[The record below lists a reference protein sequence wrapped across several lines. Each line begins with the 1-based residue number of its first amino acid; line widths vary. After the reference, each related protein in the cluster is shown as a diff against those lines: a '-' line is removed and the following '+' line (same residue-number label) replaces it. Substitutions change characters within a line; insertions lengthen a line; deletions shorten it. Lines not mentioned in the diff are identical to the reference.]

1 MAVTETL
8 ETTLQADFF
17 QFYVGT
23 TEDWGGDDLVP
34 DGVDGLGYEW
44 RLWSKG
50 RFAYVGTGGQHPVVA
65 LTVEVHDAP
74 PGEPG
79 PEWDH
84 VVSTSISSDGALGLW
99 NWDINGG
106 PPPASVALAAGTWRL
121 RVHWADL
128 ASSDGPDPESLMMQ
142 FWSEPWSE
150 TTLDR
155 CWEPWAMPA
164 PTDRSSDGRRQIEPW
179 QGTTSDL
186 RFEPVGGWS
195 DPFEIRPLPGGGEV
209 YRYDRLYRNPSE
221 DTWWLEGREVR
232 PVLREV
238 TTAEAAVLMAEPDF
252 VRIAEESLQALRD
265 FRARSQER

>member
-8 ETTLQADFF
+8 EVTLQADFF

-23 TEDWGGDDLVP
+23 TEEWGGDDWAA

-74 PGEPG
+74 PREAG

-84 VVSTSISSDGALGLW
+84 VASTSIASDGAVGLW
-99 NWDINGG
+99 NWDIAGE
-106 PPPASVALAAGTWRL
+106 PPPASVALAAGTWRM

-128 ASSDGPDPESLMMQ
+128 ASSDGPDPEHLTMQ
-142 FWSEPWSE
+142 FWPEPWSE

-155 CWEPWAMPA
+155 CWDPWAMPA
-164 PTDRSSDGRRQIEPW
+164 PTDTSADGRRQIEPW
-179 QGTTSDL
+179 QDSESDH
-186 RFEPVGGWS
+186 RFEPVGGWGERS
-195 DPFEIRPLPGGGEV
+195 TVRPLPGGGEV
-209 YRYDRLYRNPSE
+209 RRYGRLYRNPSE
-221 DTWWLEGREVR
+221 GTWWLEGHEVR
-232 PVLREV
+232 EVLREV
-238 TTAEAAVLMAEPDF
+238 SGAEAEALMAEPGF
-252 VRIAEESLQALRD
+252 NRITEDSLQALRD
-265 FRARSQER
+265 FRARSHER

>member
-1 MAVTETL
+1 MS
-8 ETTLQADFF
+8 TTLQADFF

-23 TEDWGGDDLVP
+23 TEDGGDDLVP

-106 PPPASVALAAGTWRL
+106 PPP
-121 RVHWADL
+121 
-128 ASSDGPDPESLMMQ
+128 
-142 FWSEPWSE
+142 
-150 TTLDR
+150 
-155 CWEPWAMPA
+155 
-164 PTDRSSDGRRQIEPW
+164 
-179 QGTTSDL
+179 
-186 RFEPVGGWS
+186 
-195 DPFEIRPLPGGGEV
+195 
-209 YRYDRLYRNPSE
+209 
-221 DTWWLEGREVR
+221 WW
-232 PVLREV
+232 P
-238 TTAEAAVLMAEPDF
+238 
-252 VRIAEESLQALRD
+252 
-265 FRARSQER
+265 